1 VSRAALPP
9 FQTLIDE
16 HRSELLGFLRA
27 MVGPDDAE
35 DCFQETFLAA
45 LRAYPR
51 AEPGNL
57 RAWLYTIARR
67 KAIDNHRARSRAP
80 KPAGEP
86 QAVADG
92 LIARRGQALDG
103 EVWTHVAALPSKQRA
118 AVALRFIADLRYREI
133 GQALDSSEAAARRSV
148 HDALRNLRG
157 AVTGKGSHD

>member
-1 VSRAALPP
+1 MSRAALPP
-9 FQTLIDE
+9 FQALIDE

-27 MVGPDDAE
+27 MTGPDEAE

-57 RAWLYTIARR
+57 RAWLFTIARR
-67 KAIDNHRARSRAP
+67 KAIDTHRARARAP

-86 QAVADG
+86 QAVGDG
-92 LIARRGQALDG
+92 LIATRAPELDG
-103 EVWTHVAALPSKQRA
+103 EVWAHVAALPNKQRA
-118 AVALRFIADLRYREI
+118 AIALRFIADLRYREI

-157 AVTGKGSHD
+157 AVAGKESR